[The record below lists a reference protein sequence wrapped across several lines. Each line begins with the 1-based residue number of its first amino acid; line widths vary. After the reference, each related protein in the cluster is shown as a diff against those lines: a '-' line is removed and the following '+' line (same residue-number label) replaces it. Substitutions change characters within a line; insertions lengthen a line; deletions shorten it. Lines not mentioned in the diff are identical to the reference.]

1 MDAHADLFEFE
12 DDGLDT
18 GFTTV
23 QNLFLTHF
31 MPAAKGNYVKIYL
44 AGLMRCYG
52 SKNDQWASAKT
63 IAEEQRVSVDV
74 VRAAW
79 RYWEKVGLIRRIPRY
94 LRDPANPYD
103 YRTEPDEEYCHQ
115 TTNIIRFRR
124 DLRPLIEQTLGGM
137 QNCTRGVC
145 NSTQGGYAKLHTK
158 ERQVEEPQGEEGQD
172 QTKVSSGPLSS
183 RILSQFESHIGRP
196 PSKSERRTLQRLVE
210 TYGEWWVDSAFTEY
224 LCQSDLQQIKVPL
237 RYIEGVLENWSV
249 EGMRLTDVVQHLRR
263 LKGGKT

>member
-1 MDAHADLFEFE
+1 
-12 DDGLDT
+12 
-18 GFTTV
+18 
-23 QNLFLTHF
+23 
-31 MPAAKGNYVKIYL
+31 MPAAKGNYVKVYL

-79 RYWEKVGLIRRIPRY
+79 RYWKRSVSSDVSPLPPR
-94 LRDPANPYD
+94 PGEPYD

-137 QNCTRGVC
+137 QNCTGAVC

-158 ERQVEEPQGEEGQD
+158 ERQVEETQGEEGQD

-210 TYGEWWVDSAFTEY
+210 TYMNAG
-224 LCQSDLQQIKVPL
+224 
-237 RYIEGVLENWSV
+237 
-249 EGMRLTDVVQHLRR
+249 
-263 LKGGKT
+263 

>member
-31 MPAAKGNYVKIYL
+31 MPAAKGNYVKVYL

-137 QNCTRGVC
+137 QNCTGGVC

-158 ERQVEEPQGEEGQD
+158 ERQDEEEQVEERQD
-172 QTKVSSGPLSS
+172 KTGLS
-183 RILSQFESHIGRP
+183 RRVLSVFESHIGRP
-196 PSKSERRTLQRLVE
+196 PSKTERRTLERLVNE
-210 TYGEWWVDSAFTEY
+210 YGEWWVECAFTEY
-224 LCQSDLQQIKVPL
+224 MIQSDLQEIKVPL
-237 RYIEGVLENWSV
+237 RYIEGVLENWRV
-249 EGMRLTDVVQHLRR
+249 EGMRMTDVIEHLKR
-263 LKGGKT
+263 LKEGKS